1 MIHWRQV
8 AAAVYIDLH
17 TSNQQQHV
25 RLSGR
30 WTIDQ
35 AQALERRLKQLQL
48 APHPRV
54 VIDSRGVE
62 SLDLTGGWQI
72 LRLFGQLQQ
81 RGLQVEL
88 IPDERLG
95 LLRELY
101 HQGPLE
107 PPPVPRP
114 AWWSKPV
121 IAVGQWSI
129 SKQNDVAYMLVFLG
143 RALTT
148 LLGSLLQPHK
158 LHFGAISQQIY
169 QTGIL
174 AVPIVC
180 LIAFLISIVLAYQG
194 AHQLRQF
201 GADIFTIDLVAV
213 SVLREMGVL
222 LTAIMVAGRSGS
234 AFAAQLGVMKIN
246 EEMDAMRTIGLDP
259 FRVLVVPR
267 ILGLIIALP
276 LLTVLANLMGLAG
289 GAMLS
294 NRLLDIPFEQFL
306 VRLEEAVVL
315 STWWVGLVKAPVFA
329 FIIAFVG
336 TLRGM
341 QVSGSAEHLG
351 HQTTVSVVQ
360 SIFLVIMADAIFSII
375 FSELGI

>member
-1 MIHWRQV
+1 MTFNL
-8 AAAVYIDLH
+8 DS
-17 TSNQQQHV
+17 SNQQQLV
-25 RLSGR
+25 RLGGH

-35 AQALERRLKQLQL
+35 ADALEQKLKQLKL
-48 APHPRV
+48 NPRQKV
-54 VIDSRGVE
+54 VIDSQRIE
-62 SLDLTGGWQI
+62 SLDFTGGWQI
-72 LRLFGQLQQ
+72 MRLFGHLQQ
-81 RGLQVEL
+81 QGLQVEL
-88 IPDERLG
+88 TPDERLD
-95 LLRELY
+95 LLRELL
-101 HQGPLE
+101 HDGPLE
-107 PPPVPRP
+107 PAPAPGP
-114 AWWSKPV
+114 AWWSKPITV
-121 IAVGQWSI
+121 LGQWSSAKYQDI
-129 SKQNDVAYMLVFLG
+129 GYILIFLG
-143 RALTT
+143 RAVMT

-174 AVPIVC
+174 AIPIVC

-194 AHQLRQF
+194 AHQLSQF

-289 GAMLS
+289 GALLS
-294 NRLLDIPFEQFL
+294 SQLLDIPLEQFL

-315 STWWVGLVKAPVFA
+315 STWWVGLIKAPVFA
-329 FIIAFVG
+329 FIIAFIG

-360 SIFLVIMADAIFSII
+360 AIFLVIMADAIFSIL
-375 FSELGI
+375 FSQLGI

>member
-1 MIHWRQV
+1 M
-8 AAAVYIDLH
+8 YINLDH
-17 TSNQQQHV
+17 SNHQQHV
-25 RLSGR
+25 RLSGH
-30 WTIDQ
+30 WTI
-35 AQALERRLKQLQL
+35 AQAHVLEQQLKRLQL
-48 APHPRV
+48 SPHQRV
-54 VIDSRGVE
+54 VIDSQGVE

-72 LRLFGQLQQ
+72 MRLFGQLHQQ
-81 RGLQVEL
+81 GLHVE
-88 IPDERLG
+88 ITPDERLD
-95 LLRELY
+95 LLREFLSES
-101 HQGPLE
+101 PLE
-107 PPPVPRP
+107 PPPAPEI
-114 AWWSKPV
+114 AWWSKPL
-121 IAVGQWSI
+121 IRVGQWTSAKYQDI
-129 SKQNDVAYMLVFLG
+129 GYVLVFLG
-143 RALTT
+143 RAIVT
-148 LLGSLLQPHK
+148 LFGSLMQPHK

-289 GAMLS
+289 GALLS
-294 NRLLDIPFEQFL
+294 SQLLDIPFEQFL

-315 STWWVGLVKAPVFA
+315 STWWVGLIKAPVFA

-360 SIFLVIMADAIFSII
+360 SIFLVIMADAVFSII
-375 FSELGI
+375 FSQLGI